1 MKIAIIADDKKKELI
16 AEFCIAYC
24 GILSKHS
31 ICATSITGKY
41 ISEATGLQIERVLS
55 GLQGGAEQIASRI
68 AYNDIDLLLFFRD
81 TTPEGYY
88 NTSDTEVLRMCDIY
102 NIPAATNIA
111 TAEVL
116 VRGLDRGDF
125 DWRNYGDL

>member
-16 AEFCIAYC
+16 TEFCIAYC
-24 GILSKHS
+24 GILSKHK
-31 ICATSITGKY
+31 ICATSTTGKY

-102 NIPAATNIA
+102 NVPAATNIA

-116 VRGLDRGDF
+116 IRALDRGDF
-125 DWRNYGDL
+125 DWKSYGN

>member
-1 MKIAIIADDKKKELI
+1 MIQ
-16 AEFCIAYC
+16 FCIAYC
-24 GILSKHS
+24 GVLAKHN
-31 ICATSITGKY
+31 ICATKMTGKY
-41 ISEATGLQIERVLS
+41 VAEATGLEIEQLLPGS
-55 GLQGGAEQIASRI
+55 QGGVQQIASRI

-81 TTPEGYY
+81 TSPEGYY

-116 VRGLDRGDF
+116 FRALERGDF
-125 DWRNYGDL
+125 DWRNYAN

>member
-16 AEFCIAYC
+16 TEFCIAYC

-41 ISEATGLQIERVLS
+41 ISEATGLEIERVLS

-88 NTSDTEVLRMCDIY
+88 NTSDTEVLRMCDVY

-116 VRGLDRGDF
+116 VRAIERGDF
-125 DWRNYGDL
+125 DWRNYSN

>member
-16 AEFCIAYC
+16 TEFCIAYC

-41 ISEATGLQIERVLS
+41 ISEATGLEIERVLS

-88 NTSDTEVLRMCDIY
+88 NTSDTEVLRMCDVY

-116 VRGLDRGDF
+116 VRAIERGDF
-125 DWRNYGDL
+125 DWRNYGN

>member
-16 AEFCIAYC
+16 TEFCIAYC
-24 GILSKHS
+24 GILSKHK
-31 ICATSITGKY
+31 ICATSTTGKY
-41 ISEATGLQIERVLS
+41 IAEATGLEIERVLS

-102 NIPAATNIA
+102 NVPAATNIA

-116 VRGLDRGDF
+116 VRALDRGDF
-125 DWRNYGDL
+125 DWRNYEN

>member
-41 ISEATGLQIERVLS
+41 M
-55 GLQGGAEQIASRI
+55 
-68 AYNDIDLLLFFRD
+68 FFRD

-116 VRGLDRGDF
+116 VRALDRGDF